1 MKQSGQNYGQKLWR
15 TKMFKNTKTA
25 KSNTHWS
32 GKDIQDL
39 LNFSSAGFS
48 HREIGEHLGRT
59 QKAVQVKMS
68 FLRKQ
73 VTQAS
78 SAPKTSEAT
87 DADLD
92 FAFFSDDNDDWKDA
106 IRALDKKPVTYLNCP
121 FHEKDNAK
129 GLGAKWDYTLKL
141 WYVPHGAD
149 TAPFARWIEDYKP
162 LPGTLDV
169 KPKPKPVTQKK
180 VQPVVE
186 PKVRVDPD
194 VTTAVDKIDTFQ
206 ARAQRDADGH
216 VFIVRIPKVLVAA
229 VLVSA
234 CVFAAWYVGKNY

>member
-1 MKQSGQNYGQKLWR
+1 M
-15 TKMFKNTKTA
+15 TKNTKTVRG
-25 KSNTHWS
+25 NTHWS

-68 FLRKQ
+68 LLRKQ

-121 FHEKDNAK
+121 FHEKNDAK

-149 TAPFARWIEDYKP
+149 TAPFARWIEGYEP
-162 LPGTLDV
+162 LPGTMDV

-186 PKVRVDPD
+186 
-194 VTTAVDKIDTFQ
+194 TTDKIDTFQ

-234 CVFAAWYVGKNY
+234 WVLAAWYVGKNY